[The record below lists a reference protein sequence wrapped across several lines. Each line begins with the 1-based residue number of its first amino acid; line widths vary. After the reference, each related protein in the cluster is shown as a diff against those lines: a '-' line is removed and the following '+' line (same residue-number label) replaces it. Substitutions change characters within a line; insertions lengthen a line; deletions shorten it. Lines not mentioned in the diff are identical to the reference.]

1 MVRYHEAV
9 PSARLRNGQW
19 LALIFVATAAAVL
32 WPYRNVAPVTTAST
46 LAAQIAWL
54 IVFTLAAWGL
64 GAPLALC
71 ALSESAAVT
80 VVGLAAGAGTLA
92 IVAAL
97 FGALGLLRPLPLV
110 LVLSAAALTG
120 LYRLVRDG
128 ILPSPAAVPMLAA
141 TVLIIVSAVTLLAA
155 GIDSAFYDQLNYH
168 LAFPAQWLRAHRLIT
183 FPRHDYSFLPATM
196 GLLYTYALAGLPVW
210 AAQALHS
217 WMGGLAAA
225 GTAVL
230 AGRGRSGWW
239 AAAFLAATPAVML
252 SATWAASDLAAVAFA
267 VAAWI
272 TIVAALEGRASGRA
286 APWVLAGCLV
296 GLAVGAKLLVSLTV
310 AVPLGIIALVTVA
323 PGSWPGL
330 RGRVA
335 RAALLTGGAIATM
348 LPWLL
353 RNLIATGNP
362 FYPVGT
368 HSPIAGGLPAA
379 PVGLIAWLAV
389 RLQAFQLSTFDP
401 RGAAGDIGPI
411 YLLLAPLVLIGAVSR
426 RERRTLLL
434 LSGAALGILG
444 WSFLPPLGRYLLAPL
459 ALLAALSGA
468 AWDAALA
475 AMSRPLRI
483 AALALLAFAMAWG
496 ATRGVSSEVF
506 ARVACAL
513 GLENTRT
520 FREASVNYL
529 GAAAFINANL
539 PANARIL
546 LVAEARTLYIE
557 RDVIAEDPFQ
567 TPYLTVL
574 AERSPDAAG
583 MARSLADEGVTNLL
597 VNWSEA
603 RRIAALN
610 HRNDYFGAPSPAV
623 QSRIE
628 GFFAR
633 QVKRVWSDGT
643 VEVDALLAPETAKVT
658 P

>member
-1 MVRYHEAV
+1 VLRYHETV
-9 PSARLRNGQW
+9 SSARPRIGQW
-19 LALIFVATAAAVL
+19 NALIFVASAAVVL
-32 WPYRNVAPVTTAST
+32 WSYRNVASAATAST
-46 LAAQIAWL
+46 LAGQIAWL

-64 GAPLALC
+64 GAPLALR

-97 FGALGLLRPLPLV
+97 FGALGLLQPLPLV
-110 LVLSAAALTG
+110 LVLSAAALAG
-120 LYRLVRDG
+120 LHRLVRGG
-128 ILPSPAAVPMLAA
+128 ILPSPAAVPALAA
-141 TVLIIVSAVTLLAA
+141 AVLVIVGALTLLAA

-210 AAQALHS
+210 AAQALHW
-217 WMGGLAAA
+217 WMGGLAVA

-272 TIVAALEGRASGRA
+272 TIVAALEGRESGRA

-310 AVPLGIIALVTVA
+310 AVPLGIIALVTAA

-330 RGRVA
+330 RGRVT

-368 HSPIAGGLPAA
+368 HSPVAGGLPVA
-379 PVGLIAWLAV
+379 PGGLAAWLAV
-389 RLQAFQLSTFDP
+389 RLRAFQLGTFDP

-411 YLLLAPLVLIGAVSR
+411 YLLLAPLVLIGAVRR
-426 RERRTLLL
+426 REPRTLLL
-434 LSGAALGILG
+434 LGGAALGILG

-459 ALLAALSGA
+459 ALLAALGGA

-475 AMSRPLRI
+475 SMNRPLRI
-483 AALALLAFAMAWG
+483 ASLALLAFAMAWG

-506 ARVACAL
+506 ARAACAL
-513 GLENTRT
+513 GLENPRT
-520 FREASVNYL
+520 FREVSVNYL
-529 GAAAFINANL
+529 GAATFINASL

-574 AERSPDAAG
+574 AERSPDAAA
-583 MARSLADEGVTNLL
+583 MARSLADDGVTHLL

-603 RRIAALN
+603 RRMAALN

-623 QSRIE
+623 QSRIQE
-628 GFFAR
+628 FFAKE
-633 QVKRVWSDGT
+633 VKRVWSDGT
-643 VEVDALLAPETAKVT
+643 VEVDALLAPETARVT